1 MNKSLNK
8 VFLSFSLPGVS
19 YRSFNKIASGLDRVT
34 HCINKGPL
42 VPFSGGGGGR
52 GRSKCVLPQKSLKF
66 QSPKNAI
73 FGLLGTKFEDKRA
86 CFFSY
91 KNVAF
96 VLSVTQSIPTS
107 NGQMMKAKIHTFARK
122 QILRCVNL

>member
-1 MNKSLNK
+1 MLRAQNFVTKILCWRSP
-8 VFLSFSLPGVS
+8 VGVPE
-19 YRSFNKIASGLDRVT
+19 
-34 HCINKGPL
+34 H
-42 VPFSGGGGGR
+42 VP
-52 GRSKCVLPQKSLKF
+52 PQKSLKF

-86 CFFSY
+86 CFFIY
-91 KNVAF
+91 ENVAF

-107 NGQMMKAKIHTFARK
+107 NGQMMKTKIHTFARK